1 MSPEEP
7 RVTDMPPTPADRVPR
22 RFWIG
27 LVSLIVYVLFA
38 AVLGITVGALGPAGD
53 VTAEFALSHFIPL
66 PIAIGLLL
74 LFVRWS
80 GWWNDVWRGRS
91 TLQGQPRRRWL
102 IAIPV
107 LMIALPLTQL
117 PSVPWVERGLG
128 TVLIVLVGTIMVG
141 LGEELVCRGVLF
153 VAVRARHGEL
163 VTLLTT
169 SLLFAAA
176 HIVGSVWVGIEP
188 AAIAFQVSVLAMNG
202 SLYYWVRRVTGRLWV
217 AVAIHAL
224 TDFALYLSSGEAD
237 APDALSRP
245 DDTPNPVLVTI
256 QVLLVGLAIAGVIS
270 AAREDH
276 RVRTARRV
284 SATTDAPRRPPRETA

>member
-1 MSPEEP
+1 
-7 RVTDMPPTPADRVPR
+7 MPATSADRVPR
-22 RFWIG
+22 RFWVG
-27 LVSLIVYVLFA
+27 LAALIAYVLLA
-38 AVLGITVGALGPAGD
+38 AVLGISVGSLASPGD
-53 VTAEFALSHFIPL
+53 VTAEFALSHFVPL

-91 TLQGQPRRRWL
+91 TLQDQPRRRWL

-107 LMIALPLTQL
+107 LMVALPLVQL
-117 PSVPWVERGLG
+117 PSIPWVERGLG

-153 VAVRARHGEL
+153 AAVRAHHGEL

-176 HIVGSVWVGIEP
+176 HIVGSVWVGVEP
-188 AAIAFQVSVLAMNG
+188 AAIAFQISVLAMNG

-224 TDFALYLSSGEAD
+224 TDFTLYLSSGESNA
-237 APDALSRP
+237 ADALSAA
-245 DDTPNPVLVTI
+245 DDTPNPVLVTL
-256 QVLLVGLAIAGVIS
+256 QVVLVGLAVAGLVS

-276 RVRTARRV
+276 RAHRARGV
-284 SATTDAPRRPPRETA
+284 SARA